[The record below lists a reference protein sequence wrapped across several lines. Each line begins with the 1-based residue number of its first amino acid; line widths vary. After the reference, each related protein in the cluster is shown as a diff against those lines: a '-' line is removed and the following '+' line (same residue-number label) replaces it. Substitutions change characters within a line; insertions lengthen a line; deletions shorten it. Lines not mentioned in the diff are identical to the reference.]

1 MLSAYDYYLVNRVRR
16 SVGVSHGH
24 RLVWLGS
31 SLSSSSSSRRFD
43 AVQLWSNYPALLLAL
58 LALRATNDCT
68 QDTLHTTHVI
78 HEKAHEAWRLP
89 SSLIVEVTMAA
100 ASQNTHQSRL
110 MISSVVRM
118 SELSSQLSMYT
129 SRNASVMIMEEMPVK
144 RT

>member
-1 MLSAYDYYLVNRVRR
+1 MLSAYDYYFVNRVRR

-43 AVQLWSNYPALLLAL
+43 AVQLWSNYPAVLLG
-58 LALRATNDCT
+58 LRATNDCT
-68 QDTLHTTHVI
+68 QDAFHTIHVI

-118 SELSSQLSMYT
+118 SELSSQS
-129 SRNASVMIMEEMPVK
+129 SK
-144 RT
+144 

>member
-1 MLSAYDYYLVNRVRR
+1 VLSAYDYYFVNRVRR

-43 AVQLWSNYPALLLAL
+43 AVQLWSNYPAVL